1 MRRVLT
7 TLAIAACLLVQLS
20 PQAHGDHTRPE
31 SGARVTG
38 PGNVDLWSGDEG
50 DSGGDGS
57 GNTRTAAYD
66 PDAYMCRYVPQIN
79 EGDWEHVAEQPAGS
93 SSGQSMNQ
101 ICGRAAEVLAA
112 MGQANPSKYFM
123 DNCVGG
129 EWGCGALYGVWV
141 ENAQPTPRELAQM
154 LRESLQLHAPDA
166 VRTSP
171 VPNRLFVRFPT
182 WFWLEGGPGVA
193 EPISK
198 ATPDGVVKVEAVP
211 AFEWSTGEGVVT
223 CPDKGTP
230 YDAARYDA
238 GAESPTCG
246 HTYARPGRYTLT
258 VTVTWTF
265 TWYLNG
271 NEQGQLPATNYSV
284 SADIAVNEIQGIV
297 TDVR

>member
-1 MRRVLT
+1 MRRVGT
-7 TLAIAACLLVQLS
+7 VVLAIVAGLAL
-20 PQAHGDHTRPE
+20 
-31 SGARVTG
+31 VTG
-38 PGNVDLWSGDEG
+38 TAGAEDKPVDAGVYKNGADNIDLWSGDAG
-50 DSGGDGS
+50 DSGGNS
-57 GNTRTAAYD
+57 SSNTRTAAYD

-171 VPNRLFVRFPT
+171 IANRLFVRFPT

-198 ATPDGVVKVEAVP
+198 ATPDGVVEVKAAP
-211 AFEWSTGEGVVT
+211 AFEWNTGEGVVT

-238 GAESPTCG
+238 GAASPTCG

-265 TWYLNG
+265 AWYLNG
-271 NEQGQLPATNYSV
+271 NEQGALPATNYSV
-284 SADIAVNEIQGIV
+284 SADIGVNEIQGIV